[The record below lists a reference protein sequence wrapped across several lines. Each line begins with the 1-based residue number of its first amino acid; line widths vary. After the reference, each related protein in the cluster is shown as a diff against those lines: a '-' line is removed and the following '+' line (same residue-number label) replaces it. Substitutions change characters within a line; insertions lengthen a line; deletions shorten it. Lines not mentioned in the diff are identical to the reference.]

1 MFVLDDLWF
10 GNIQPNEDANPFR
23 SQYQKALTKITKSE
37 DRLMEVLTDEE
48 HRKMVMELENYHAD
62 LTVWGEL
69 GAFINGFRLGG
80 KIILDMLDAK
90 Q

>member
-10 GNIQPNEDANPFR
+10 GNIQPNEEANPFR
-23 SQYQKALTKITKSE
+23 SQYKNALEKITKNE

-48 HRKMVMELENYHAD
+48 HRTMVMELEDYHAD
-62 LTVWGEL
+62 LAVWGEL
-69 GAFINGFRLGG
+69 GAFVNGFRLGG
-80 KIILDMLDAK
+80 KIILDMLDVK

>member
-10 GNIQPNEDANPFR
+10 GNIQPNEEANPFR
-23 SQYQKALTKITKSE
+23 SQYKNALEKITKNE

-48 HRKMVMELENYHAD
+48 HRKMVMELEDYHAD

-69 GAFINGFRLGG
+69 GAFVNGFRLGG
-80 KIILDMLDAK
+80 KIILDMLDVK

>member
-23 SQYQKALTKITKSE
+23 SQYQKTLASITKSE
-37 DRLMEVLTDEE
+37 DKMLEVLTDEE
-48 HRKMVMELENYHAD
+48 HRKLLMDLEEKQMELSHWA
-62 LTVWGEL
+62 EL
-69 GAFINGFRLGG
+69 GAFVNGFRLGG
-80 KIILDMLDAK
+80 KIILDLLDVK